1 MDVQHQMLPM
11 NIIIMTMLIM
21 MNMLMLMKMSLL
33 VAPVKGA
40 VETMLPLTL
49 GQLLLLEVFDGF
61 HDVEVNGIKER
72 AVRDAAL
79 VYCTSAGSDCC

>member
-1 MDVQHQMLPM
+1 ME
-11 NIIIMTMLIM
+11 
-21 MNMLMLMKMSLL
+21 SLF
-33 VAPVKGA
+33 
-40 VETMLPLTL
+40 L